1 MNPVRIWSVFDITLR
16 GFLRDKGGLFFTF
29 LFPIMLILL
38 FGFIF
43 SETDEVEYPLH
54 IQDLDGT
61 DMSVNLTGMLKGIS
75 SFDVKMIS
83 PDRDL
88 DTYLKDND
96 INFVL
101 VIPEGYQDSLID
113 RMKGDRNS
121 TVNLT
126 VKYDPSRSSTQ
137 VKLAI
142 LNGVLQEMNN
152 GIEGVEDTIVLK
164 AESIF
169 TEDFEY
175 IDFFIPGVL
184 GMTVMTGAV
193 FGTIFGDSEM

>member
-1 MNPVRIWSVFDITLR
+1 MNPVRLGSVFDITLR